1 MRPNVGS
8 EKTILAV
15 DLGLMEYETAWEIQR
30 SAFQLRQE
38 GLISDLLLLVE
49 HPPVY
54 TLGTAS
60 DEDHLLIGEHDPLRA
75 RANVYH
81 VERGGDVTF
90 HGPGQI
96 VGYPILDLTNH
107 YQDLH
112 RYLRDLEET
121 ILRTIGTFGIK
132 GERDDKYTGVWVS
145 GEKIAA
151 IGVKVKRW
159 VTMHG
164 FALNVNTDL
173 SYFDSIIPCGI
184 FHKGVTS
191 MKQILGRE
199 ADFAPVREELLHQFA
214 GVFSPTTPIVP
225 KEPFLNHL
233 ASLAPE
239 QKEWNVST
247 HLPQIS

>member
-1 MRPNVGS
+1 
-8 EKTILAV
+8 
-15 DLGLMEYETAWEIQR
+15 MEYETAWEIQR
-30 SAFQLRQE
+30 QAFQLRQE
-38 GLISDLLLLVE
+38 ELISDLLLLVE

-60 DEDHLLIGEHDPLRA
+60 DEDHLLIGEHDLRRA
-75 RANVYH
+75 RAGLYH

-121 ILRTIGTFGIK
+121 ILRTIGRFGIQ
-132 GERDDKYTGVWVS
+132 GERDNSYTGVWVS

-191 MKQILGRE
+191 MKHILGHE
-199 ADFAPVREELLHQFA
+199 ADFAHVREELLHQFA
-214 GVFSPTTPIVP
+214 GVFSAATPVIS
-225 KEPFLNHL
+225 KEAFLSNL
-233 ASLAPE
+233 ASLD
-239 QKEWNVST
+239 
-247 HLPQIS
+247 HHPQTL